1 MTKAIHE
8 SPPLGE
14 VEEVSETYQDS
25 PSTENEINVSSDVLG
40 AIDASKDVS
49 SEEGVKEKINVF
61 ETSVVEKTIK
71 TADEMFPN
79 INKKKL
85 LLKMDLNIIPI
96 LALLYLLSFL
106 DRGNVGNANI
116 EGLSVD
122 LKLKGNEYNLCLTVF
137 FFTYSAFEV
146 PSNMLLKKLRP
157 SIWLPLIMVCWGV
170 VMTLMGLVKNYYG
183 LLICRIFLG
192 LTEAGLYPGVTY
204 YLTLWYCRAEIQFR
218 QAMFFSA
225 ASVAGAFSGLLAFAI
240 GKMRGVA
247 GLYGW
252 QWIFI
257 LEGIATVL
265 VACVAFFFVHD
276 FPETARFLTEE
287 EREYVMWRLKYD
299 SNDSSNSGQMVEEN
313 NDRDWK
319 YVRAAF
325 KDIQVYVHIL
335 LYFGI
340 VVPLYGISLFLPS
353 IINGLGFTSAVA
365 QLLTIP
371 IYALGAIAS
380 VTQAWFSDRYGKR
393 SHFVGANLFFM
404 LLGYLLAYNLSTI
417 SPAGVYVG
425 CYLIALGLYPA
436 FPAIVSWMANN
447 VAGSYKRAVAMAIQI
462 GIGNLA
468 GAIASNIYRAK
479 DKPGY
484 KLGHG
489 MEIMFVC
496 IGIAALGVLNY
507 GYHLANK
514 KKAEKLAAGEYDNY
528 TPQQL
533 SEMGDRSPYF
543 KYRH

>member
-1 MTKAIHE
+1 MKKD
-8 SPPLGE
+8 
-14 VEEVSETYQDS
+14 VEDS
-25 PSTENEINVSSDVLG
+25 ALELPTEEFISTDKYGISTDKNTP
-40 AIDASKDVS
+40 DVS
-49 SEEGVKEKINVF
+49 SEEHITESKDVQSQEVIEKGVM
-61 ETSVVEKTIK
+61 ETSIVERANR
-71 TADEMFPN
+71 TAEELFPN

-85 LLKMDLNIIPI
+85 LLKLDLNIIPI
-96 LALLYLLSFL
+96 LAILYLLSFL

-122 LKLKGNEYNLCLTVF
+122 LNFKGNEYNMCLTVF

-146 PSNMLLKKLRP
+146 PSNMILKKLRP
-157 SIWLPLIMVCWGV
+157 SIWLPAIMVCWGV
-170 VMTLMGLVKNYYG
+170 VMTLMGLVKNYHG
-183 LLICRIFLG
+183 LLVCRIFLG
-192 LTEAGLYPGVTY
+192 FTEAGLYPGVTY
-204 YLTLWYCRAEIQFR
+204 YLTLWYCRSEIQFR

-257 LEGIATVL
+257 LEGIATVV
-265 VACVAFFFVHD
+265 VALVAFFFVHD

-299 SNDSSNSGQMVEEN
+299 GNEANSGELVEQ
-313 NDRDWK
+313 NDARDWK

-325 KDIQVYVHIL
+325 TDIQVYVHIL

-353 IINGLGFTSAVA
+353 IINGLGFTSAIA

-371 IYALGAIAS
+371 IYAVAAIAS

-393 SHFVGANLFFM
+393 SPFVVVNLLLM
-404 LLGYLLAYNLSTI
+404 LLGYLLAYNLSHS
-417 SPAGVYVG
+417 SPPGVYVG

-447 VAGSYKRAVAMAIQI
+447 VAGTYKRAVAMALQI

-468 GAIASNIYRAK
+468 GAIASNIYRSK
-479 DKPGY
+479 DKPEY
-484 KLGHG
+484 RLGHG

-496 IGIAALGVLNY
+496 IGLAALGVLNY
-507 GYHLANK
+507 GYHSANK
-514 KKAEKLAAGEYDNY
+514 KKAEKLAAGVYDNISGKE
-528 TPQQL
+528 L